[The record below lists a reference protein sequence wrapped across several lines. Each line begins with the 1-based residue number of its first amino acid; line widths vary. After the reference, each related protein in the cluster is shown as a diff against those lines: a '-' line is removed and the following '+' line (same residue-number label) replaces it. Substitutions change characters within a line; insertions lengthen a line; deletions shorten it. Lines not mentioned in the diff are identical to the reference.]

1 MNDNPQ
7 SIWTKSRTGP
17 RVRLV
22 FLLVLALIALGA
34 TIYLAAIAVDVEP
47 WERDPLRKFSLFG
60 LVGVTSLVTIVL
72 LFALLIPSSLRQ
84 RLFNLQMAG
93 FGLACLGTL
102 IALFYAEENWR
113 GRRAWDHYVRQQA
126 AKGEEMDLATLIPP
140 TIPDNKNF
148 ALCPLLKPIIDFE
161 YKTIPRTN
169 VHGKK
174 IPPDSQLVWLDT
186 NGMERVRRLSPDWLA
201 RPVNRFG
208 DSASWNRRK
217 EEADKI
223 RKELVKN
230 PLTNGWINLSAWQS
244 YYRAI
249 TNLDGTVS
257 NNLPA
262 TDVLRALNFADAD
275 LAELKREASLRP
287 LSRWP
292 IKYNLDNPWGVL
304 LPHLSIQ
311 KQIAQ
316 LLQLRAAA
324 YFASGDVERGISD
337 LELGVRLA
345 DSSDNE
351 PCLISHLVRL
361 ACYDLLLQ
369 PLKEGLARRQFSDA
383 QLIRLQDKLQALDL
397 LSSYQRAIRG
407 ERSMNGRWIKASKET
422 FAQMVEDAGSE
433 FAQPFL
439 LVARF
444 SRIVPQ
450 GWVYQN
456 QLTVCRWFDDFVL
469 PVVDVRAQTVHP
481 DLAQAIS
488 SGAEQ
493 AKGLY
498 SFLLS
503 IIVSLPEQS
512 FGKTSSWSCKF
523 AYTQTQVDQAAIACA
538 LERYR
543 LAHGQFP
550 ETLDA
555 LAPQFMAKLP
565 HDVINGQPLH
575 YRRTADGQF
584 TLYSV
589 GWNQKDDNG
598 TLVLDKDGQVDQ
610 EQGDW
615 IWRQPGK

>member
-22 FLLVLALIALGA
+22 FLLVLALITLGA

-60 LVGVTSLVTIVL
+60 LVGVTSLVTIIL

-93 FGLACLGTL
+93 FGLACLATL

-113 GRRAWDHYVRQQA
+113 GRRAWDNYVRRQA
-126 AKGEEMDLATLIPP
+126 ANGEEMDLAALIPP

-148 ALCPLLKPIIDFE
+148 ALCPLLKPILE
-161 YKTIPRTN
+161 YENKTITN
-169 VHGKK
+169 VSGQKV
-174 IPPDSQLVWLDT
+174 PPFSQSVWLDT
-186 NGMERVRRLSPDWLA
+186 NGVERIRRLNPYWLA
-201 RPVNRFG
+201 GQLKQSPSWKTQKQEIEAARKLFDKNR
-208 DSASWNRRK
+208 
-217 EEADKI
+217 
-223 RKELVKN
+223 
-230 PLTNGWINLSAWQS
+230 LTNGWLNLAAWQS
-244 YYRAI
+244 YYRTI
-249 TNLDGTVS
+249 TNLDGAVA

-262 TDVLRALNFADAD
+262 VDVLRALNYADAD
-275 LAELKREASLRP
+275 LAELKREASQRP

-292 IKYNLDNPWGVL
+292 IQYNLDNPASTILQHLASQHGITL
-304 LPHLSIQ
+304 LLH
-311 KQIAQ
+311 
-316 LLQLRAAA
+316 LRAAA
-324 YFASGDVERGISD
+324 FFASGAVERGISD
-337 LELGVRLA
+337 LDLGVRLA
-345 DSSDNE
+345 DSSRNE
-351 PCLISHLVRL
+351 PFLISHFVRL
-361 ACYDLLLQ
+361 ACCALILQ

-383 QLIRLQDKLQALDL
+383 QLIRLQDMLQALDL
-397 LSSYQRAIRG
+397 LSSYQCAMRG
-407 ERSMNGRWIKASKET
+407 ERAVNGRWIKETKET
-422 FAQMVEDAGSE
+422 FAQAVEHAGPES
-433 FAQPFL
+433 AQPL
-439 LVARF
+439 ILVAMF
-444 SRIVPQ
+444 SRIGLE
-450 GWVYQN
+450 GWVYRN
-456 QLTVCRWFDDFVL
+456 QLTVCRWFDNFIL
-469 PVVDVRAQTVHP
+469 PVVDVQTRTVHP
-481 DLAQAIS
+481 ALAQTIPS
-488 SGAEQ
+488 KAEQ
-493 AKGLY
+493 VKGPY
-498 SFLLS
+498 SLLLNF
-503 IIVSLPEQS
+503 IVSQPEQH
-512 FGKTSSWSCKF
+512 FGKAPSWSRRF
-523 AYTQTQVDQAAIACA
+523 AYSQTQVDQAAIACA

-565 HDVINGQPLH
+565 HDIINGQPLH